1 MLAKIL
7 TVKLYQDCC
16 FIWEHTVHVVMHGIS
31 LAEEDMWRKW
41 DIIKAFELT
50 SEYSSIILE
59 LCLLYSHSWAILI
72 LPVKADIVVLSRTAG
87 IRQSIRPEIPTRHS
101 GDGQPTKTCGYD
113 KIPY

>member
-16 FIWEHTVHVVMHGIS
+16 STWEHTIHVVMHGIS

-41 DIIKAFELT
+41 DIIKAGELT
-50 SEYSSIILE
+50 SEYFSIISE

-72 LPVKADIVVLSRTAG
+72 LPTEPVKADIVVLSTQQWFHNCWDCSSKNPLNRKLCCDQHTAT
-87 IRQSIRPEIPTRHS
+87 S
-101 GDGQPTKTCGYD
+101 
-113 KIPY
+113 